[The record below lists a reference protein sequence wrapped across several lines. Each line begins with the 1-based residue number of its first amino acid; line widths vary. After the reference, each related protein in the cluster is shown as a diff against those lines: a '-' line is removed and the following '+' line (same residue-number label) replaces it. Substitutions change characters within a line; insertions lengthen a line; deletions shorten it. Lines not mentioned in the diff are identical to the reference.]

1 MWRRHVS
8 GDRSAGRSDRAGRVS
23 SEKRAAAS
31 RRNGRASRGPRTAAG
46 RAKASRNALHH
57 GLNVPVLADP
67 HASAD
72 ARALATRIAGDGT
85 DPVLQALALRVAE
98 AQIDLCRVR
107 HARRRLLNR
116 NMDAPVTGG
125 ASGPAAHLLQLAFA
139 VAQCGKE
146 LGVLDR
152 YAMPCAFWRNEPERW
167 RAKSGL
173 AKRIRGSAEPKLAAA
188 GPPSP
193 FGLRL
198 RERRLVP
205 VEGVEPPCLLGD
217 RF

>member
-8 GDRSAGRSDRAGRVS
+8 GDRSAGRSDRPGRVS

-72 ARALATRIAGDGT
+72 ARALARRIAGEGA
-85 DPVLQALALRVAE
+85 DPVLQA
-98 AQIDLCRVR
+98 
-107 HARRRLLNR
+107 
-116 NMDAPVTGG
+116 P
-125 ASGPAAHLLQLAFA
+125 S
-139 VAQCGKE
+139 
-146 LGVLDR
+146 
-152 YAMPCAFWRNEPERW
+152 MPRAFWRNEPERR

-173 AKRIRGSAEPKLAAA
+173 AKRTRGSLTARLRWLAEPKLAAA